1 MATKKSTGFDGK
13 RGEGENTGH
22 KYRLLADWRFYIVS
36 IYVCV
41 MLFLLL
47 VELNFFP
54 SIRAH
59 RATNQ
64 VMLLVALLFLPFFFY
79 LAPSVLERLKLRLP
93 GGQEIDM
100 EIKKMGFRFE
110 EKHEKLSKATQE
122 LVGRVGLAEQ
132 ALLPVIMG
140 PNPDSG
146 RRLDEGRLIIGS
158 KEFYEQQ
165 ILSHILAGTIRRSM
179 PGDAVQVECITPD
192 NGNSYKNFADLRYGW
207 IDGYIEYT
215 GTGMMLM
222 MLLNNFFDTQLTVEK
237 IVECLDEISRR
248 RLGIAWLKPLKLHNE
263 YTLVL
268 DRRFKEKFDKKIEKI
283 SDLAAVSHDIDF
295 CFTLEFRHR
304 KDGLQRLKEKYGLQ
318 FRNEFDVD
326 IDERY
331 QMLEQGKAQLTSGF
345 ATDEE
350 AQRADYIVLQDE
362 DKVFPDYH
370 AVPIFRVEA
379 LEKITG
385 LGGCIDQLTGKI
397 SNPEMIEMIKEHE
410 RSGHSL
416 SATRGIAEKFVDN
429 LLNKKGG
436 PSS

>member
-1 MATKKSTGFDGK
+1 MATEKENGFGGMNGGNDG
-13 RGEGENTGH
+13 NGH
-22 KYRLLADWRFYIVS
+22 KYRIFADWRFYMVS
-36 IYVCV
+36 IYVGV

-54 SIRAH
+54 AIREH

-64 VMLLVALLFLPFFFY
+64 VVLLVALLFLPFFFY

-110 EKHEKLSKATQE
+110 EKHQKLTKATQE

-140 PNPDSG
+140 SNPDSG
-146 RRLDEGRLIIGS
+146 PRLDKGRLIVGS

-179 PGDAVQVECITPD
+179 PGDAVQVECITPN

-222 MLLNNFFDTQLTVEK
+222 MLLNQFFDTRLTVEE
-237 IVECLDEISRR
+237 IVKRLDEISRR
-248 RLGIAWLKPLKLHNE
+248 RMGIAWLKPLKLHNE

-268 DRRFKEKFDKKIEKI
+268 DRQFSEKIGRKIDRI
-283 SDLAAVSHDIDF
+283 SDLATVCHDIDF

-304 KDGLQRLKEKYGLQ
+304 RDGLQRLREKYGLQ

-331 QMLEQGKAQLTSGF
+331 RMLEQGRAQLTSGF
-345 ATDEE
+345 ATDQE
-350 AQRADYIVLQDE
+350 AQRANYVVLQDE
-362 DKVFPDYH
+362 DNVFPDYH
-370 AVPIFRVEA
+370 AVPVFRVEA
-379 LEKITG
+379 LDKIAG
-385 LGGCIDQLTGKI
+385 LEACIAQLADKI

-416 SATRGIAEKFVDN
+416 AATRGIAEAFVDD
-429 LLNKKGG
+429 LLN
-436 PSS
+436 